1 MGNLWLHLP
10 ITASMLILLIGL
22 SVILRRRNLIKILM
36 GLTLVESAV
45 NLFLVAV
52 GYRHDAIAPIYTNAP
67 EYTQMTLPTVQAL
80 TLTAIVIGLATTAL
94 MLSFTI
100 LIYRHYHTLDVRKI
114 RRLHG

>member
-1 MGNLWLHLP
+1 MSNLWLHLP
-10 ITASMLILLIGL
+10 ITAAMLILVIGL
-22 SVILRRRNLIKILM
+22 SVILRRRNLIKVLM

-45 NLFLVAV
+45 NLFLVAI

-67 EYTQMTLPTVQAL
+67 ESAEMTLPTVQAL

-100 LIYRHYHTLDVRKI
+100 LIYRHYRTLDVRKI
-114 RRLHG
+114 RRLNG